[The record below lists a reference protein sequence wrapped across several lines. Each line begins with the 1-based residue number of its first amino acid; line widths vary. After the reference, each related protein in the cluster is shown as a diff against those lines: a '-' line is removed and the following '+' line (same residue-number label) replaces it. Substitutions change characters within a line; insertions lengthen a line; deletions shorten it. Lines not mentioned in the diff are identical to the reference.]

1 MKSKIMVLMMLLSL
15 CIVLSSGCT
24 DTGDDPG
31 SSYGSDELIVAV
43 SVVPQAEFV
52 EKIAGDSVEVIV
64 MVPPGAD
71 PHSYEPSPSQLVDLS
86 NAKMYA
92 MVGSGI
98 TIEDALI
105 DKIAD
110 LNPDMLIVDCSEGI
124 TLKEMEAHSHEH
136 EVEGEEEHIH
146 DAEVEDGHDVESEE
160 EHDHEAEYEEEHEDE
175 HVEEEHEHSES
186 MDPHIWTSPDNV
198 KIMVENIYEG
208 LVEIDPEN
216 EGTYLENKNAYLA
229 ELDALDEQIKA
240 TLSGKEGSSFMV
252 YHPAWGYFAN
262 HYGLIQVPVEIEGK
276 EPSVKDMQV
285 IIDEANNKDIKVI
298 FVQSGFSTVSAEA
311 IASEI
316 DGEVVEVD
324 PLAKDYIDNLAKV
337 AEAFEKGL
345 A

>member
-1 MKSKIMVLMMLLSL
+1 MKSKIMVLMMLLSV
-15 CIVLSSGCT
+15 CIVLTSGCT
-24 DTGDDPG
+24 DTQGDSG
-31 SSYGSDELIVAV
+31 AASDSDQKIVVV
-43 SVVPQAEFV
+43 SIVPQAEFV
-52 EKIAGDSVEVIV
+52 ERIAGDNVEIVI
-64 MVPPGAD
+64 MVPPGAS
-71 PHSYEPSPSQLVDLS
+71 PHSYEPTPSQLTDMS
-86 NAKMYA
+86 NAGMYA

-98 TIEDALI
+98 TIEDAMM

-124 TLKEMEAHSHEH
+124 ILKEMEAHSHDHGDEEEQEH
-136 EVEGEEEHIH
+136 E
-146 DAEVEDGHDVESEE
+146 A
-160 EHDHEAEYEEEHEDE
+160 EHEDE
-175 HVEEEHEHSES
+175 HEHDAEHEEEPEHADEHEGEHEEEHEYETEHEES
-186 MDPHIWTSPDNV
+186 MDPHIWTSPDNAKV
-198 KIMVENIYEG
+198 MVEHIYEG

-216 EGTYLENKNAYLA
+216 EETYLENKNAYLA
-229 ELDALDEQIKA
+229 ELDTLDEQIKA

-262 HYGLIQVPVEIEGK
+262 HYGLVQVPVEIEGK
-276 EPSVKDMQV
+276 EPSVKDLQNV
-285 IIDEANNKDIKVI
+285 IDEANDKGIKVI